1 MDTQIPGMSSRT
13 YTAIP
18 WWIAMMEGIAL
29 IIVGLLLLFSPAMT
43 TLVLVQVL
51 GWYWLIGG
59 ILSFVSIFVDK
70 TQWGWKLVIGILGVL
85 AGLAVVRHPL
95 WSALMIPTLIVICL
109 AVQALIVGA
118 VELIQGFSGGGVA
131 AVMLGIINILLG
143 IVLLFSPL
151 SAAIVLPLV
160 VGIFALIGGII
171 ALFGAFRLKKQPE
184 LTAPRPSVI

>member
-1 MDTQIPGMSSRT
+1 MDTRLPGISPRM

-29 IIVGLLLLFSPAMT
+29 VIIGLLLLISPTMT

-59 ILSFVSIFVDK
+59 ILSFVSIFVDR
-70 TQWGWKLVIGILGVL
+70 TQWGWKLAIGILGVL
-85 AGLAVVRHPL
+85 AGLAVIRDPL
-95 WSALMIPTLIVICL
+95 WSTLMVPTLIVIFL

-118 VELIQGFSGGGVA
+118 IELIQGFTGGGVA
-131 AVMLGIINILLG
+131 AIMLGIINIILG

-151 SAAIVLPLV
+151 AAAMVLPLV
-160 VGIFALIGGII
+160 LGIFALIGGII
-171 ALFGAFRLKKQPE
+171 ALYGAYRLQKQPE
-184 LTAPRPSVI
+184 LAATQPSAI

>member
-1 MDTQIPGMSSRT
+1 MDTQLAGMSRT

-18 WWIAMMEGIAL
+18 WWVAMMEGIAL
-29 IIVGLLLLFSPAMT
+29 VIVGLLLLFSPAMT

-70 TQWGWKLVIGILGVL
+70 TQWGWKLAIGILGVL
-85 AGLAVVRHPL
+85 AGLAVIRHPL

-118 VELIQGFSGGGVA
+118 IELIQGFSGGGVA
-131 AVMLGIINILLG
+131 AIMLGIINIILG
-143 IVLLFSPL
+143 IVLLIAPL
-151 SAAIVLPLV
+151 AAARVLPLV
-160 VGIFALIGGII
+160 VGIFALIGGIV
-171 ALFGAFRLKKQPE
+171 ALYGAYRLQKQPE
-184 LTAPRPSVI
+184 LAAARPSAV